1 MTETEH
7 QTNTHFSL
15 IGGSAAVDRI
25 VEEFYR
31 RMDALPEARTIRAM
45 HQGDL
50 ASTKATLKRYLGEW
64 LGGPNLYSQTRG
76 HPRLRMRHMRFAIGP
91 LERDAWML
99 CMRGAL
105 KDAVPNEGLRKLPL
119 QDLKTA
125 IQTGAYHRNRHFRFP
140 PGPAFSP

>member
-7 QTNTHFSL
+7 RKNTYFSL
-15 IGGSAAVDRI
+15 IGGAAAVDRI

-50 ASTKATLKRYLGEW
+50 ASTKAILKRYLGEW
-64 LGGPNLYSQTRG
+64 LGGPNYYSQTHG

-91 LERDAWML
+91 SERDAWML

-105 KDAVPNEGLRKLPL
+105 KGAVPDEGLRKQIEDRLYQL
-119 QDLKTA
+119 ADW
-125 IQTGAYHRNRHFRFP
+125 IRNDKENP
-140 PGPAFSP
+140 V